1 MEFVKDTEV
10 EKTAADRERDG
21 GGSESETSFLE
32 DIPQAVT
39 KTTEDGETSELSE
52 VLGVG
57 DTKEGAAVVQEDGDD
72 EGGVGR
78 RGGGESKSEGEG
90 CEGEA
95 SWELLPTTVA
105 AGAGNGFS
113 IIATVSPAAAGAGG
127 GGKRDFEGA
136 GGGVTLRGGAGDAVG
151 EGVGSDG
158 KGGLMHV
165 VYACGLVE
173 CGKLGIGK

>member
-1 MEFVKDTEV
+1 
-10 EKTAADRERDG
+10 
-21 GGSESETSFLE
+21 
-32 DIPQAVT
+32 VT

-113 IIATVSPAAAGAGG
+113 IIATVSPAAAG
-127 GGKRDFEGA
+127 E
-136 GGGVTLRGGAGDAVG
+136 GDAVG

-158 KGGLMHV
+158 KGRSVHV

>member
-113 IIATVSPAAAGAGG
+113 IIATVSPAAAAVGG
-127 GGKRDFEGA
+127 GGKTEFEG
-136 GGGVTLRGGAGDAVG
+136 GGGRVTLWGGQGDAVG
-151 EGVGSDG
+151 EGVESDG
-158 KGGLMHV
+158 KGGSVHV

-173 CGKLGIGK
+173 CGKLGIG